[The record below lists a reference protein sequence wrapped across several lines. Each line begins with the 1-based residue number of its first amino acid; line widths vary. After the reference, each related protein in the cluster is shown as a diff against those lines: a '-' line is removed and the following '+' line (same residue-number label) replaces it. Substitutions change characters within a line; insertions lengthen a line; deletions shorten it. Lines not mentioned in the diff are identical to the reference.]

1 MQKSETRNSM
11 LRVRAQIEHRA
22 EKDKRIQDA
31 ACALAAD
38 YSRVFCYVSM
48 GSEVS
53 TRDIVHVLRLE
64 GKTVYVPYTLPNK
77 TMHAVCVDADTPLV
91 PNNRGNILSYADT
104 FFDGQAELIFVPLV
118 AYDDDCHR
126 LGYGAGCYDRYF
138 AAYPS
143 GLKIGLAYAE
153 QKRAFAH
160 EKTDIPLDGILT
172 PDGIIRRTV

>member
-77 TMHAVCVDADTPLV
+77 TMHAVRCDADTPLV

-153 QKRAFAH
+153 QKRA
-160 EKTDIPLDGILT
+160 
-172 PDGIIRRTV
+172 